1 VSRSSLIE
9 QAVVEG
15 GQLVVRRHE
24 ERDHVRTKET
34 NVSALFDP
42 GKRTTNNIDILIAE
56 AEQQARGDEVDNPAF
71 PADVQLAQR
80 ATKKIVEKLGLT
92 PAYSSAEP
100 GVHPDVEAARRV
112 ALKDSG
118 DQEAE
123 ADE

>member
-1 VSRSSLIE
+1 MSRSSLIE
-9 QAVVEG
+9 LAVVED

-24 ERDHVRTKET
+24 ERTHVRTKET

-71 PADVQLAQR
+71 PADVALAQR
-80 ATKKIVEKLGLT
+80 ATKKIVERLGLT

-100 GVHPDVEAARRV
+100 GVHPAVEAARRA
-112 ALKDSG
+112 ALEDG

-123 ADE
+123 TDD